1 MLTLKSK
8 RLINK
13 HTQINA
19 GYFSLSLLFLMDLY
33 NFFLLTNVI
42 FNALR
47 MNVARAFNIQYKE
60 FHYFSFLVGR
70 SLSNE
75 RTQIS
80 VRFYN
85 YSIWY
90 NELMLSQSRQ
100 HNYVY
105 RHNIRPCPLL
115 CSLLAIFFFSL
126 FQSFFLFR
134 PFTDLSFPYLRSFDF
149 IFHNM
154 FFCVSR
160 RFTCTF
166 FRLRFLSFSSHP
178 VCVCVCTYVCLFV
191 SAVAFGSCTQNIA
204 LI

>member
-1 MLTLKSK
+1 
-8 RLINK
+8 
-13 HTQINA
+13 
-19 GYFSLSLLFLMDLY
+19 
-33 NFFLLTNVI
+33 
-42 FNALR
+42 

-115 CSLLAIFFFSL
+115 CSLPAILFLLSLSLSLSIVLSFPPIYWFLLSLLTFIWFYFSQHVL
-126 FQSFFLFR
+126 LCVTSIYLHFLQTAFSFFL
-134 PFTDLSFPYLRSFDF
+134 
-149 IFHNM
+149 
-154 FFCVSR
+154 
-160 RFTCTF
+160 
-166 FRLRFLSFSSHP
+166 SHP
-178 VCVCVCTYVCLFV
+178 MCVCLFV
-191 SAVAFGSCTQNIA
+191 SAVAFGSCTQNIT
-204 LI
+204 LV

>member
-1 MLTLKSK
+1 
-8 RLINK
+8 
-13 HTQINA
+13 
-19 GYFSLSLLFLMDLY
+19 
-33 NFFLLTNVI
+33 
-42 FNALR
+42 

-134 PFTDLSFPYLRSFDF
+134 PFTDFSFPYLRSFDF

-166 FRLRFLSFSSHP
+166 FRLRFLSFFHIQ
-178 VCVCVCTYVCLFV
+178 CVFVCLFV

-204 LI
+204 LV